1 MLLVLVIMSNVKT
14 YMGQNE
20 LISKAKKFQ
29 GEKIHPSAMS
39 SYITLLG

>member
-1 MLLVLVIMSNVKT
+1 MLLVLVIMSNAKT

-29 GEKIHPSAMS
+29 EEKVHPSAKS
-39 SYITLLG
+39 SYINLLG